1 MINAWRRF
9 ADRYPRLVEAVFLL
23 LVYAVTV
30 GQYIDTETGWWP
42 GTLPATAA
50 CLSLAWRYRHPGVVA
65 VFVVCCTL
73 VTGATGYPVEHKYVI
88 PLVVAF
94 YALGI
99 RISERS
105 ARVYGLIAIV
115 AFFLAAQWSNED
127 DDAQKLATFAPAFWI
142 IVALVSGA
150 AVQGRRAYL
159 DAVHA
164 RAEHAERTR
173 EEEARHRVAEE
184 RVRIARE
191 LHDVVAHHMA
201 LANAQAGTAA
211 HIARTDP
218 EQAGKILDELSR
230 TTASALRELQSAVG
244 LLRRSDDPESLEPSP
259 GLARLDELVTA
270 FDSAGLHA
278 TVTVDGERRP
288 LSPGV
293 DLAAFRIVQEALTN
307 VAKHAGAGT
316 AEVRLAYSGDTLT
329 LTVSDDGGAT
339 PRPPAPSGGFGLIG
353 MRERAQS
360 AGGRLRAG
368 HRREGGFAVTA
379 ELPIHT

>member
-1 MINAWRRF
+1 MNSAWQRF
-9 ADRYPRLVEAVFLL
+9 VDRYPRIAEGAFLL
-23 LVYAVTV
+23 LVYAVNV
-30 GQYIDTETGWWP
+30 GQYIGNDSGWWP
-42 GTLPATAA
+42 GVLPATAA
-50 CLSLAWRYRHPGVVA
+50 CVALVWRERHPGAVVSL
-65 VFVVCCTL
+65 VVGCL
-73 VTGATGYPVEHKYVI
+73 VVSGAIGYPINHQYMV

-94 YALGI
+94 YALGAHAPQ
-99 RISERS
+99 RVG
-105 ARVYGLIAIV
+105 RVYAVIAIAV
-115 AFFLAAQWSNED
+115 FTVAAQWSVEN

-142 IVALVSGA
+142 IVALVSGT

-159 DAVHA
+159 DAVRA

-184 RVRIARE
+184 RIRIARE

-218 EQAGKILDELSR
+218 EQAAEILTELSG
-230 TTASALRELQSAVG
+230 TTAAALRELQAAVG

-259 GLARLDELVTA
+259 GLARLNELVSA
-270 FDSAGLHA
+270 FGAAGLHA

-307 VAKHAGAGT
+307 VAKHAGAST
-316 AEVRLAYSGDTLT
+316 ADVTLSYGGDTLT
-329 LTVSDDGGAT
+329 LTVSDDGGTA
-339 PRPPAPSGGFGLIG
+339 PRPPAPGGGFGLIG

-368 HRREGGFAVTA
+368 DRPEGGFAVTA
-379 ELPIHT
+379 ELPVH